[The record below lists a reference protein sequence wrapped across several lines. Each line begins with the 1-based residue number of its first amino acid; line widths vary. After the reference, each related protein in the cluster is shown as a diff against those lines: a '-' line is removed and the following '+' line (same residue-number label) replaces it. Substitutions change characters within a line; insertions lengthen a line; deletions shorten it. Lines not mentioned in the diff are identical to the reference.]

1 MFRQFADARHLAL
14 LALFAALPL
23 RHATAHAVAGVRVFP
38 ATLTLDD
45 PGVNDEV
52 SLPTVTWNR
61 AAADGGPGPSELYG
75 IGAEWDKTITPDFA
89 LGITDGIGI
98 QQTLGGKTATG
109 WNNLTVSGKYQAFID
124 APHEFMGAI
133 GIIRA
138 FGGTGTP
145 QNVAAAAATYGS
157 TSLNAYAGKGL
168 GDLPIG
174 LLRPLAVTG
183 QFAYTVSDVG
193 LKATPDGFN
202 NGAQNS
208 WFGGFSVQYSL
219 PYLQSQVRDVGLG
232 NFFGRMVPLVEVT
245 WTSPA
250 TSPAT
255 QGTSWLVA
263 PGVIYMADTYQVAV
277 EALIP
282 ANRNAGTNVGV
293 IAQLHF
299 FLDDIFP
306 DSLGKP
312 LFGN

>member
-1 MFRQFADARHLAL
+1 MTKDFAGASRLVLLAL
-14 LALFAALPL
+14 LAATPIRNAA
-23 RHATAHAVAGVRVFP
+23 AHAVAGVRVFP

-75 IGAEWDKTITPDFA
+75 MGAEWDKTITPDFA

-109 WNNLTVSGKYQAFID
+109 WNNLTLSGKYQAFID

-133 GIIRA
+133 GVIRA

-145 QNVAAAAATYGS
+145 QNVAAAATTYGS

-183 QFAYTVSDVG
+183 QVAYTVSDVG
-193 LKATPDGFN
+193 LKATPDGVN
-202 NGAQNS
+202 SGAENR

-219 PYLQSQVRDVGLG
+219 PYLQSQVKDVGLG
-232 NFFGRMVPLVEVT
+232 DVFGRMVPLVEVT
-245 WTSPA
+245 WSSPA
-250 TSPAT
+250 TAPSAL
-255 QGTSWLVA
+255 GTTWTVA
-263 PGVIYMADTYQVAV
+263 PGIVYMADTYQLAV

-282 ANRNAGTNVGV
+282 GNRNAGTNVGV
-293 IAQLHF
+293 IAQMHF

-312 LFGN
+312 LFRN